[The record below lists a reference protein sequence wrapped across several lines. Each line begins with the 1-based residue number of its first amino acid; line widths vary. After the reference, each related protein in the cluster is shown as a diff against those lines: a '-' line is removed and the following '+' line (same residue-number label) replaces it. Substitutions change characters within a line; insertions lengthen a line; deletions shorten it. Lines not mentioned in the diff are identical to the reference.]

1 MQLYQLWLFYLY
13 TKCNLPLWVPKFEAS
28 EWSAFKSLTYPYP
41 QVKVGNTDSLTVS
54 WVRRRS
60 VIPCVRS
67 HRHPFD
73 AFNEDCCK
81 CHLYMPRNNLLSL
94 LTQLH
99 QSLSPLS
106 CDDWYWW
113 LMWQRRGFFRTSIFP
128 SFHCSCCSSLR
139 KKPISCLFVTP
150 INSNVNTVILR
161 ETLNYNKILHGLQMP
176 TWQCYLL
183 YFFFQWPKL
192 DKNSATFLRWRN
204 LYPAIDQS
212 YYLLP
217 SY

>member
-1 MQLYQLWLFYLY
+1 MGYKISLSSKIRMISFQ
-13 TKCNLPLWVPKFEAS
+13 KFDIS
-28 EWSAFKSLTYPYP
+28 H
-41 QVKVGNTDSLTVS
+41 QIKVGNTDSLS
-54 WVRRRS
+54 ISGVRLRS

-106 CDDWYWW
+106 RDDWYWW
-113 LMWQRRGFFRTSIFP
+113 LMWQRRGFFRTSIFS
-128 SFHCSCCSSLR
+128 SFHCRCCSFLR

-150 INSNVNTVILR
+150 INLNVTTVILR

-176 TWQCYLL
+176 TCQCYQL
-183 YFFFQWPKL
+183 YSFFQWPTV
-192 DKNSATFLRWRN
+192 DENSATFLRLGNFEIW
-204 LYPAIDQS
+204 P
-212 YYLLP
+212 
-217 SY
+217 

>member
-1 MQLYQLWLFYLY
+1 ME
-13 TKCNLPLWVPKFEAS
+13 FE
-28 EWSAFKSLTYPYP
+28 FKVL
-41 QVKVGNTDSLTVS
+41 GWINTDYLKLTTLILLIPCLFLE
-54 WVRRRS
+54 WD
-60 VIPCVRS
+60 VIPS

-128 SFHCSCCSSLR
+128 SFHCRCCSFLR
-139 KKPISCLFVTP
+139 KKPISCLFVSP
-150 INSNVNTVILR
+150 INSNVSTVILR
-161 ETLNYNKILHGLQMP
+161 ETLNYNKILHGLQMC
-176 TWQCYLL
+176 TCQCYQLII
-183 YFFFQWPKL
+183 FQWTRVVE
-192 DKNSATFLRWRN
+192 NSATF
-204 LYPAIDQS
+204 
-212 YYLLP
+212 
-217 SY
+217 